1 MLDKEIISEVI
12 EYDGGKYKVNT
23 LNDAYA
29 FCKKITKMHYE
40 NFPVASF
47 LLPPNKR
54 KYIYPIYAFARV
66 ADDIADEFADAKNK
80 INILDKFQENIF
92 SNHNNNPIFFALQD
106 TITKINLDA
115 NLLSDLIKAFKMD
128 SDFQIL
134 NDNSKLLNYCKY
146 SANPIGRIMLRIF
159 EEDTEQN
166 CIYSDKICT
175 ALQLTNFWQDISRD
189 LRNNRI
195 YFPKDKLIKY
205 NLFEK
210 DLLNLQYKNELNDLL
225 FELIEET
232 EKIFDEGK
240 LLIKYIKSKRLR
252 FELKL
257 TILGGLRILGLCK
270 NLGTDL
276 IHQRPKIRKI
286 DYLLLFINALKWK
299 S

>member
-1 MLDKEIISEVI
+1 MLDKELITELIK
-12 EYDGGKYKVNT
+12 YDGGKFKVSSI
-23 LNDAYA
+23 NDAYA
-29 FCKKITKMHYE
+29 FCEKITKMHYE

-47 LLPPNKR
+47 LLPSNKR
-54 KYIYPIYAFARV
+54 NYIYPIYAFARIADDV
-66 ADDIADEFADAKNK
+66 ADEIADSENK
-80 INILDKFQENIF
+80 IQILDKLQENIF
-92 SNHNNNPIFFALQD
+92 NHQTNHPIFLALQD

-115 NLLSDLIKAFKMD
+115 NLLSDLIKAFKID
-128 SDFQIL
+128 SEFQIL
-134 NDNSKLLNYCKY
+134 NNTDEILNYCKY

-195 YFPKDKLIKY
+195 YFPKDKLTKY

-210 DLLNLQYKNELNDLL
+210 DLLKLQYKNELNDLII
-225 FELIEET
+225 ELINET
-232 EKIFDEGK
+232 EKIFHEGK
-240 LLIKYIKSKRLR
+240 LLINSVKSKRLR

-257 TILGGLRILGLCK
+257 TVLGGLRVLSLCK
-270 NLGTDL
+270 NLKGNL
-276 IHQRPKIRKI
+276 IHQRPRIRKI

-299 S
+299 